1 EHWRAW
7 QLATK
12 ALDKEPG
19 NMRARHA
26 AAAAAAAISQEWQD
40 RIHALAVADPLAAA
54 GQVLEVVDFR
64 PAAMRYTLVP
74 VGPDWPPQEQTLRRA
89 AARTHYADGRAA
101 LESDRPKRACLEF
114 ADAERFM
121 PGYRDAGRLAD
132 QSYDQG
138 LTRVLVMPFNTSSPD
153 PTLGR
158 QVADAWRSELG
169 EHLPPAPGRFTRVLD
184 GGAVDDQMT
193 VSQLNRL
200 TPPHPPRLSPKPPA
214 HPLLRG
220 SLA

>member
-1 EHWRAW
+1 MIRKLVPVLVVLAVVLGCAGPSKLAKRSEEQLAGGEHWRAW

-26 AAAAAAAISQEWQD
+26 AAAAAAAIPPEGHD
-40 RIHALAVADPLAAA
+40 PIPALALAATLAAA
-54 GQVLEVVDFR
+54 GQVLEFVDFR
-64 PAAMRYTLVP
+64 SAAMRYTVVP

-132 QSYDQG
+132 Q
-138 LTRVLVMPFNTSSPD
+138 
-153 PTLGR
+153 
-158 QVADAWRSELG
+158 
-169 EHLPPAPGRFTRVLD
+169 
-184 GGAVDDQMT
+184 
-193 VSQLNRL
+193 
-200 TPPHPPRLSPKPPA
+200 
-214 HPLLRG
+214 
-220 SLA
+220 